1 MSQKRIILSDSS
13 LNCYGYRVLTS
24 GMSIEAFKK
33 NPIMLYMHSAMKVHP
48 IGGTTKLSAIGRIY
62 NLTVTNF
69 LPFLF
74 LTKLMIYQ
82 KKLPQNTKQG
92 LSMPQVWVLK
102 S

>member
-1 MSQKRIILSDSS
+1 
-13 LNCYGYRVLTS
+13 
-24 GMSIEAFKK
+24 
-33 NPIMLYMHSAMKVHP
+33 MLYMHFRDEGSPYWGDYK
-48 IGGTTKLSAIGRIY
+48 AIGHWEDIQL
-62 NLTVTNF
+62 NGDEL

>member
-33 NPIMLYMHSAMKVHP
+33 NPIMLYMHFRDEGSPYWGDYK
-48 IGGTTKLSAIGRIY
+48 AIGHWEDIH
-62 NLTVTNF
+62 LTVTNF

-92 LSMPQVWVLK
+92 LSMPQVWD
-102 S
+102 